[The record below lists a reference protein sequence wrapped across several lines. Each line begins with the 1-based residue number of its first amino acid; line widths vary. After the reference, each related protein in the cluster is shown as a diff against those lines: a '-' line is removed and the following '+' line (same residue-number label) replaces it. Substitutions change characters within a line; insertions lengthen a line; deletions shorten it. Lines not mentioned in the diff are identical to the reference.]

1 MMNEK
6 LADQLQRL
14 CIDRVE
20 TVEEKRGFL
29 RRKPVIIV
37 LMAIIIGVGCSAYYY
52 YGNRATAE
60 GNLARD
66 VTAKSSP
73 AGAVASPNASFDP
86 ETPVLTAAGYVVA
99 KNKVEVGSK
108 IIGRVQLI
116 EVDTGDLVKQGQVI
130 ARLESNDL
138 EAQLRQ
144 AEADLQVSQRRYE
157 ELMAGSRSQEIY
169 QAKARLELAEANF
182 RNAEINLERYKRL
195 DQLGVIATQQFDSAR
210 NEYEVRRA
218 EEKAAREAFDLV
230 REGPRPETTAVLK
243 GEVLLA
249 EAKVQFHKTQLKNAL
264 IESPIAGVVLERM
277 VQIGEVVAPGVGG
290 GQGLRTGIIRVASFD
305 DLRVEVDINEG
316 DIAKL
321 QDNQP
326 ADVTLESVPDKSFKG
341 YVARIYPEA
350 NRQKGTIKVEVALV
364 KPNPSFKPELSA
376 KVVFKQAAV
385 ASHGA
390 N

>member
-29 RRKPVIIV
+29 RQKSVIIV
-37 LMAIIIGVGCSAYYY
+37 LMAIIIGIGCSVYYY

-60 GNLARD
+60 GNLAKD
-66 VTAKSSP
+66 ATAKSSH
-73 AGAVASPNASFDP
+73 ADAVASPNTSFDP

-108 IIGRVQLI
+108 IIGRMQLI

-243 GEVLLA
+243 GEILLA

-264 IESPIAGVVLERM
+264 IESPITGVVLERM

-321 QDNQP
+321 QVNQP

-364 KPNPSFKPELSA
+364 KPNPLFKPELSA
-376 KVVFKQAAV
+376 KVVFKQVAV